1 MHRRLASILDHSIV
15 VPLCFVSCV
24 VLIAMMHLAPVAAA
38 AEPLTVR
45 VVDPQK
51 AVVANARV
59 VLLAGD
65 AVRAVKSTDA
75 EGAARFTA
83 AEVGDRV
90 RVLAPGFAPAERA
103 LPAGASVETVQL
115 VIATP
120 AETVNVTAAQTEVTP
135 ADSGVPAAVMSQPV
149 LDLLQPVAVS
159 EALRF
164 LPAAVVNT
172 AGRRGGLASLFVRGG
187 ESRYNKVVVDGV
199 TVNDAGGTFDFGVVP
214 TAELE
219 RIEFVRGAQSALHG
233 SDAMTSVVQ
242 LFSRQGTSRT
252 PELRFAADGGTFATA
267 HGTASLAGAYR
278 RLDYLL
284 FAEQSHSDGQGVND
298 SYANATQGGNIG
310 IALAEGVGLRLRVRH
325 SNNRS
330 GVQSFWQFNGAS
342 LLPPDADQYA
352 RQNNL
357 LGSLALTV
365 DKGRWRHRFTG
376 SDYEHKRLN
385 RDQVADRGCA
395 FPAFLDCGF
404 TDLFSFN
411 RAGFDYTGEFTPRH
425 WFRNVVGYSFE
436 NENGFVNQDF
446 SGFLIHSHGL
456 RRNHE
461 LFDEAV
467 FTFRRVALT
476 GGVRYVH
483 NESFGHKAVPRVS
496 ATVLAW
502 RGKRFLTGTRLRF
515 AYGEGIKEP
524 RLEESFGAVGA
535 FGPVTLPNPHLR
547 AEQNRSFETGF
558 LQGFGTRASLAG
570 TYFHNTFT
578 DQIAFSF
585 DPFTFTSQYVNLN
598 RALAHGAELEF
609 HLQPVRHVSLD
620 ASYVYT
626 ATQILDAPLATD
638 PLLVAGKPL
647 LRRPKHA
654 ANLLVHY
661 IGKRWGANL
670 GGSFL
675 GQRPDSDFNTAPT
688 PITHAAGYARWDL
701 GGWVAVTR
709 WVTAYANVENLFNRR
724 YEEVLGYPGLKANLR
739 AGLRFRLGGAQ

>member
-1 MHRRLASILDHSIV
+1 MRRLFIS
-15 VPLCFVSCV
+15 VSLF
-24 VLIAMMHLAPVAAA
+24 LITLLTSAFA
-38 AEPLTVR
+38 AEPLTIK

-51 AVVANARV
+51 AAVANARV
-59 VLLAGD
+59 VLLQGST
-65 AVRAVKSTDA
+65 VRAVKYTNA
-75 EGAARFTA
+75 EGVATFPRSGSA
-83 AEVGDRV
+83 DLV
-90 RVLAPGFAPAERA
+90 RVLAPGFAEAQLA
-103 LPAGASVETVQL
+103 LKTSAATETVEL
-115 VIATP
+115 KIATQS
-120 AETVNVTAAQTEVTP
+120 ETVNVTAAQTEITP

-149 LDLLQPVAVS
+149 LELLQPVAVS
-159 EALRF
+159 EALRY
-164 LPAAVVNT
+164 LPATVVNA
-172 AGRRGGLASLFVRGG
+172 AGRRGGLTSLFVRGG
-187 ESRYNKVVVDGV
+187 ESRYNKVLVDGV
-199 TVNDAGGTFDFGVVP
+199 DVNDAGGTFDFGVVP
-214 TAELE
+214 TWELD
-219 RIEFVRGAQSALHG
+219 RIEFVRGAQSALYG

-242 LFSRQGTSRT
+242 LFSRRGTTLT
-252 PELRFAADGGTFATA
+252 PEFRFGAEGGTFATA
-267 HGTASLAGAYR
+267 RGYASLAGAYK
-278 RLDYLL
+278 RLDYNL
-284 FAEQSHSDGQGVND
+284 FADQSNSEGQGIND
-298 SYANATQGGNIG
+298 GYANSSQGGNIG
-310 IALAEGVGLRLRVRH
+310 FVVADGIGLRLRVRH

-330 GVQSFWQFNGAS
+330 GVQSFWQFNGVPV
-342 LLPPDADQYA
+342 LPPDADQYA

-357 LGSLALTV
+357 LGSLELTV
-365 DKGRWRHRFTG
+365 NKGRWRHRFTG
-376 SDYEHKRLN
+376 SDYDHKRLN
-385 RDQVADRGCA
+385 SDQIADRGCA

-411 RAGFDYTGEFTPRH
+411 RAGFDYTGEFTPRN

-446 SGFLIHSHGL
+446 SGFIINSHGL

-467 FTFRRVALT
+467 FTFRRVSLT

-483 NESFGHKAVPRVS
+483 NESFGDKAVPRVS

-535 FGPVTLPNPHLR
+535 FGPVTLPNPNLR
-547 AEQNRSFETGF
+547 AESNRSIETGF
-558 LQGFGTRASLAG
+558 IQNFGAGASLSG
-570 TYFHNTFT
+570 TYYHNQFT

-585 DPFTFTSQYVNLN
+585 DPITFTSQYVNLN
-598 RALAHGAELEF
+598 KALAHGAELEF
-609 HLQPVRHVSLD
+609 HMQPVRHVSLD

-654 ANLLVHY
+654 ANLLVNY

-670 GGSFL
+670 GGSFI

-688 PITHAAGYARWDL
+688 PITHAAGYARWEL
-701 GGWVAVTR
+701 GGWYAVTR
-709 WVTAYANVENLFNRR
+709 WVTAYANVENLFNKK
-724 YEEVLGYPGLKANLR
+724 YEEVVGYPGLKANFR
-739 AGLRFRLGGAQ
+739 AGLRFRVGGER